1 MSYNTLTV
9 SAKAARRLVV
19 TKQHLAGK
27 LPSQATGEDILSI
40 VRDLAYVQWD
50 PISIVAPSHVISLWS
65 RLGDFRLSDLDR
77 MLWEEKKLFLHWTP
91 IASIVLSEDY
101 SLYYSL
107 MRRYPD
113 SLSNSWGAQRDRAN
127 KFLAEHKPLMK
138 AVLSELKK
146 QGPLS
151 LTQFRDYVRTKR
163 SSDGWTPG
171 NKLSLMLFHLLMS
184 GKVMIVG
191 HQGKQNVWGLS
202 EEFLPN
208 WVERKELSEQEVELM
223 AAERAIR
230 ALGMASA
237 SEINYYFIRG
247 RYQNLGRALNRL
259 QDESVVHR
267 VVVTGLPGREERYIH
282 DDDIALL
289 ESIDTDAWQPRLSL
303 LAPFDNLIYGRTRTS
318 RVFGFDYVHEQFLP
332 KSKRKFGTYVLP
344 ILWGERLVGRI
355 DPRLDKENQTL
366 VINSVHAEEGATTDR
381 EVSEKI
387 GETVDRLATFLGVR
401 EVFYAGRVPS
411 AWRSSLH

>member
-1 MSYNTLTV
+1 M
-9 SAKAARRLVV
+9 
-19 TKQHLAGK
+19 
-27 LPSQATGEDILSI
+27 
-40 VRDLAYVQWD
+40 
-50 PISIVAPSHVISLWS
+50 
-65 RLGDFRLSDLDR
+65 
-77 MLWEEKKLFLHWTP
+77 MWEKKKLFLYWTP

-101 SLYYSL
+101 PLYYSL

-113 SLSNSWGAQRDRAN
+113 SLSNSWGAQRDRAK
-127 KFLAEHKPLMK
+127 KFLGEHKPLMK

-151 LTQFRDYVRTKR
+151 LTQFRDYVQSKR

-171 NKLSLMLFHLLMS
+171 NMLSLMLFHLLMS
-184 GKVMIVG
+184 GKVMVVG
-191 HQGKQNVWGLS
+191 HQGNQNVWGLS
-202 EEFLPN
+202 EEFLPS
-208 WVERKELSEQEVELM
+208 WVERKELPEQEVELM
-223 AAERAIR
+223 AAQRAIR

-237 SEINYYFIRG
+237 SEINYYFVRG
-247 RYQNLGRALNRL
+247 RYQNLGRALKRL

-289 ESIDTDAWQPRLSL
+289 ESMDTDAWQPRLSL

-332 KSKRKFGTYVLP
+332 KNKRKFGTYVLP
-344 ILWGERLVGRI
+344 ILWGERLVVRI
-355 DPRLDKENQTL
+355 DPRLDKEKQRL

-381 EVSEKI
+381 ELSEKI
-387 GETVDRLATFLGVR
+387 GEAVDRFATFLGMK

>member
-1 MSYNTLTV
+1 M
-9 SAKAARRLVV
+9 
-19 TKQHLAGK
+19 
-27 LPSQATGEDILSI
+27 
-40 VRDLAYVQWD
+40 RDLAYAQWD

-65 RLGDFRLSDLDR
+65 RLGDFQLSDLDR
-77 MLWEEKKLFLHWTP
+77 MLWEKKKLFLYWTP
-91 IASIVLSEDY
+91 IASIVLSEDH

-113 SLSNSWGAQRDRAN
+113 SLSSSWGAQRDRAN

-138 AVLSELKK
+138 AVLTELKRR
-146 QGPLS
+146 GPLS

-163 SSDGWTPG
+163 SSDGWTSG

-191 HQGKQNVWGLS
+191 HQGNQNVWDLTG
-202 EEFLPN
+202 EFLPS

-223 AAERAIR
+223 AAQRAIK

-237 SEINYYFIRG
+237 SEINYYFVRG
-247 RYQNLGRALNRL
+247 RYQNLGHALKRL

-289 ESIDTDAWQPRLSL
+289 ESMDTDAWQPRLSL

-332 KSKRKFGTYVLP
+332 KNKRKFGTYVLP

-355 DPRLDKENQTL
+355 DLRLDKENQTL
-366 VINSVHAEEGATTDR
+366 VINSVHAEEDATTDR

-387 GETVDRLATFLGVR
+387 GETVDRLATFLGAK

>member
-1 MSYNTLTV
+1 MSNKTLTI
-9 SAKAARRLVV
+9 SAKVARRLVV

-27 LPSQATGEDILSI
+27 LPSQSTGEDILSI
-40 VRDLAYVQWD
+40 VRDLSYVQWD
-50 PISIVAPSHVISLWS
+50 PISILAPSHVISLWS

-77 MLWEEKKLFLHWTP
+77 MMWEKKKLFLYWTP

-101 SLYYSL
+101 PLYYSL

-113 SLSNSWGAQRDRAN
+113 SLSNSWGAQRDRAK
-127 KFLAEHKPLMK
+127 KFLGEHKPLMK

-151 LTQFRDYVRTKR
+151 LTQFRDYVQSKR

-171 NKLSLMLFHLLMS
+171 NMLSLMLFHLLMS
-184 GKVMIVG
+184 GKVMVVG
-191 HQGKQNVWGLS
+191 HQGNQNVWGLS
-202 EEFLPN
+202 EEFLPS
-208 WVERKELSEQEVELM
+208 WVERKELPEQEVELM
-223 AAERAIR
+223 AAQRAIR

-237 SEINYYFIRG
+237 SEINYYFVRG
-247 RYQNLGRALNRL
+247 RYQNLGRALKRL

-289 ESIDTDAWQPRLSL
+289 ESMDTDAWQPRLSL

-332 KSKRKFGTYVLP
+332 KNKRKFGTYVLP

-355 DPRLDKENQTL
+355 DPRLDKEKQRL

-381 EVSEKI
+381 ELSEKI
-387 GETVDRLATFLGVR
+387 GEAVDRFATFLGMK

>member
-1 MSYNTLTV
+1 M
-9 SAKAARRLVV
+9 
-19 TKQHLAGK
+19 
-27 LPSQATGEDILSI
+27 
-40 VRDLAYVQWD
+40 
-50 PISIVAPSHVISLWS
+50 
-65 RLGDFRLSDLDR
+65 
-77 MLWEEKKLFLHWTP
+77 MWEKKKLFLYWTP

-101 SLYYSL
+101 PLYYSL

-113 SLSNSWGAQRDRAN
+113 SLSNSWGAQRDRAK
-127 KFLAEHKPLMK
+127 KFLGEHKPLMK

-151 LTQFRDYVRTKR
+151 LTQFRDYVQSKR

-171 NKLSLMLFHLLMS
+171 NMLSLMLFHLLMS
-184 GKVMIVG
+184 GKVMVVG
-191 HQGKQNVWGLS
+191 HQGNQNVWGLS
-202 EEFLPN
+202 EEFLPS
-208 WVERKELSEQEVELM
+208 WVERKELPEQEVELM
-223 AAERAIR
+223 AAQRAIR

-237 SEINYYFIRG
+237 SEINYYFVRG
-247 RYQNLGRALNRL
+247 RYQNLGRALKRL

-289 ESIDTDAWQPRLSL
+289 ESMDTDAWQPRLSL

-332 KSKRKFGTYVLP
+332 KNKRKFGTYVLP

-355 DPRLDKENQTL
+355 DPRLDKEKQRL

-381 EVSEKI
+381 ELSEKI
-387 GETVDRLATFLGVR
+387 GEAVDRFATFLGMK